1 MTMAVCH
8 MYNTKEKLERL
19 EKVRA
24 EKLKAG
30 PRQATEFAKT
40 SIHMAKIRARLC
52 RCKSDDPVYKAIV
65 LCLLRAIHRTAEG
78 PSTVPRGETGE

>member
-1 MTMAVCH
+1 

-40 SIHMAKIRARLC
+40 SIHMAKIRARLS
-52 RCKSDDPVYKAIV
+52 RCKSDD
-65 LCLLRAIHRTAEG
+65 HRTAEG
-78 PSTVPRGETGE
+78 PSTVPRGETGELKTEVREPHKS